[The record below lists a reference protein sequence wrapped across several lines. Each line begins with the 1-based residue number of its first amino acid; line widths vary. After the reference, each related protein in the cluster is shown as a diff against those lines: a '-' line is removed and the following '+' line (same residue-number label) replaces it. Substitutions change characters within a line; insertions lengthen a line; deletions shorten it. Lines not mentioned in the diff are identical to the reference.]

1 MWAAVV
7 ARARVRVRT
16 SLFSPLLH
24 GTPVYRPLVR
34 RRSSLVSLC
43 AGGRRPDDGEI
54 PSLLAVAVALSYVR
68 TSTSARHIA
77 WQGAPAAGFQL
88 ANVALDPS
96 QESEVITM
104 LNKCSN
110 TTVHQRENLLRHQEV
125 NQRIYCLLFVW
136 LISQLLFSQNTS
148 AQTISHQP
156 NELGADINSNTSCY
170 SMPSWPSRSSS

>member
-96 QESEVITM
+96 QESEVITV

-110 TTVHQRENLLRHQEV
+110 TTVHQREPAP
-125 NQRIYCLLFVW
+125 
-136 LISQLLFSQNTS
+136 TS
-148 AQTISHQP
+148 GSQP
-156 NELGADINSNTSCY
+156 NEYIAFSSCGLLASYFSLRTHQHKQPATSQTN
-170 SMPSWPSRSSS
+170 